1 MRDPLSP
8 SPQTP
13 VGTPPLQNCE
23 PIESKL
29 RKQIQGCWRELLKE
43 CKEKDSDK
51 QGNITAAEFLGP
63 SDPPTGE
70 PCLCPASFGG
80 GEEPVEPVGVLLGG
94 AYW

>member
-1 MRDPLSP
+1 MVPTELTFRPQITLWFPQLPPRDLQLRYPFSP
-8 SPQTP
+8 SLQTP

-51 QGNITAAEFLGP
+51 QGSITAAEFLGLFD
-63 SDPPTGE
+63 S
-70 PCLCPASFGG
+70 S
-80 GEEPVEPVGVLLGG
+80 PVET
-94 AYW
+94 